1 MTKQEFIKLLDKLEQ
16 LRDLPQDA
24 EISFYSI
31 IDRKVFDVCT
41 VHLDDDLYETVDN
54 VKDAK
59 HVKLDLFDKEFF
71 ERIQSK

>member
-1 MTKQEFIKLLDKLEQ
+1 MTKQEFIELLDKLET

-31 IDRKVFDVCT
+31 IDRKVFDICT

-59 HVKLDLFDKEFF
+59 HVKLDLFEKELF
-71 ERIQSK
+71 ERIKSK

>member
-24 EISFYSI
+24 EISFYSP

-59 HVKLDLFDKEFF
+59 YVKLDLFDKEFF
-71 ERIQSK
+71 ERIQSQ